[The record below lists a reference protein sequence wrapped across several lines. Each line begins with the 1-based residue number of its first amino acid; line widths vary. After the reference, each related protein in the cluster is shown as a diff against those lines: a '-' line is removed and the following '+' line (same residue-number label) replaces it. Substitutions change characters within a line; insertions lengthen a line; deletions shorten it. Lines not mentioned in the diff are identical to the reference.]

1 MHVLATAYVDSRN
14 HVSLRPSAAET
25 GSWVL
30 SLDGGA
36 RGGEIV
42 LMFADTADA
51 HRVLAALLHGL
62 PGGEAA

>member
-1 MHVLATAYVDSRN
+1 VLATAYVDSRT
-14 HVSLRPSAAET
+14 HVSLRPPATET

-51 HRVLAALLHGL
+51 RRVLAALLDGL